1 MSTPF
6 QKFLLR
12 FCVDMLNQSLYNLC
26 IGGDFVIGD
35 RIKAIR
41 KEKNLSQTAFGNV
54 LGVSRDVVNNAE
66 NNRAEV
72 SELMI
77 RAIVSNFNVSE
88 VWLRSG
94 EGTMF
99 VSLGRMAEITRRV
112 AQMAGED
119 NPFKEKLILALLRI
133 PPEKWHLI
141 EKAAREILAENEKDP
156 DD

>member
-1 MSTPF
+1 MHE
-6 QKFLLR
+6 
-12 FCVDMLNQSLYNLC
+12 
-26 IGGDFVIGD
+26 
-35 RIKAIR
+35 RIKELRKALGLTQQEFAARINVGSSTVAGYETGIR
-41 KEKNLSQTAFGNV
+41 IPT
-54 LGVSRDVVNNAE
+54 NAVISLICRE
-66 NNRAEV
+66 F
-72 SELMI
+72 S
-77 RAIVSNFNVSE
+77 VSE

>member
-1 MSTPF
+1 M
-6 QKFLLR
+6 
-12 FCVDMLNQSLYNLC
+12 
-26 IGGDFVIGD
+26 IGD